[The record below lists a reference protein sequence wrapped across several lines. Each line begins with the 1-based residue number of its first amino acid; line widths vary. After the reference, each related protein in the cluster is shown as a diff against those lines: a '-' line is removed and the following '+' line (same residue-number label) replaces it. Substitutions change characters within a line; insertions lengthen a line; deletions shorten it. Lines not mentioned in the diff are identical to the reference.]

1 MRSSTKPAEARLWRR
16 VRGAPIL
23 PPRRSRGRGEYASR
37 TTSAVQTQASHSSSP
52 RRTLGISWI
61 FRSALFNSTHWNR
74 TSAYGV
80 PAYRLAQRTARA
92 EPKKAGAGKGDAAN
106 FGKLAVLPCGCII
119 QTTSAAADSF
129 IGLRGQ
135 VTTLFSVGPAAIA
148 GRGSAFLWEAD
159 EQTDGQLLAKFVRY
173 RDTEALEVRR
183 HTPMVWGVCR
193 RSADAQGWSGSF
205 AWRCPRNQQGTEPP
219 QAG

>member
-1 MRSSTKPAEARLWRR
+1 MTWRLCSSSQRRLNSLAGPPVVPARFRSGRHRPAKGAGAPANRAAVRLKVIFRNQRRKAPRPKSWPKWGSSLTRMVSVSSTAQPT
-16 VRGAPIL
+16 
-23 PPRRSRGRGEYASR
+23 ASN
-37 TTSAVQTQASHSSSP
+37 ATQK
-52 RRTLGISWI
+52 
-61 FRSALFNSTHWNR
+61 N
-74 TSAYGV
+74 
-80 PAYRLAQRTARA
+80 
-92 EPKKAGAGKGDAAN
+92 
-106 FGKLAVLPCGCII
+106 I